1 MLLLYSIVA
10 GLAIGRLAGGRVRN
24 LEGVD
29 FTWWQ
34 LALAG
39 LTVQLVLFAGPV
51 AERVGSE
58 GPLIYVAS
66 TLMVMAALLRN
77 LALPGVAVIAVGG
90 ILNLVPIIANGGAM
104 PSAPEAWLALD
115 GVATL
120 PVSHFSNSVLIGP
133 ETLFPFLGDVF
144 VWPRPLPL
152 ANVFSI
158 GDAVIAVGAVVFLVA
173 AMRRPMQRLEEQR
186 VSAAGPPAQPARR

>member
-24 LEGVD
+24 LERID
-29 FTWWQ
+29 FAWWQ
-34 LALAG
+34 LALIG
-39 LTVQLVLFAGPV
+39 LLVQLVLFAGPV
-51 AERVGSE
+51 AERVGPE
-58 GPLIYVAS
+58 GPFIYVAS

-77 LALPGVAVIAVGG
+77 VALPGVAVIAVGA
-90 ILNLVPIIANGGAM
+90 ILNLVAVIANGGAM
-104 PSAPEAWLALD
+104 PSAPEAWLTLN
-115 GVATL
+115 GVAAL

-158 GDAVIAVGAVVFLVA
+158 GDAIIAVGAVLFLVV
-173 AMRRPMQRLEEQR
+173 AMRSPERRAASL
-186 VSAAGPPAQPARR
+186 AGPVVQPLQR